1 MNNILTSDERQE
13 IAKAFLSNHGDEVS
27 NMDIGSQLEFFVP
40 NTQIL
45 CVIMKNTEKGP
56 IVFIPEN
63 VKGK

>member
-1 MNNILTSDERQE
+1 
-13 IAKAFLSNHGDEVS
+13 
-27 NMDIGSQLEFFVP
+27 MDIGSQLEFFVP

-63 VKGK
+63 VKGE